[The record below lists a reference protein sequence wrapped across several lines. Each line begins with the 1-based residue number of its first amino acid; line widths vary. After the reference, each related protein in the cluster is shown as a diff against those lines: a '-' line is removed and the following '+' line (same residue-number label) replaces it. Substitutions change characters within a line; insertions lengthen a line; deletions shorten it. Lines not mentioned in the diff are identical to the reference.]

1 MVGVLRFYKTYQ
13 RIKKELFWEGM
24 KINSKKMVSE
34 CQVCQINQG
43 DIVKS
48 LGLFQPLLILNQ
60 IWEEISMDLITGL
73 PKSKDKIPFL
83 WL

>member
-1 MVGVLRFYKTYQ
+1 
-13 RIKKELFWEGM
+13 M

-83 WL
+83 WLWIDSNNINIFVEFKVHILQVK